1 MEWFSREI
9 SIVGP
14 INRLEGLP
22 VVRLTP
28 GASHIVWSSG
38 YDLLSFPVEEI
49 DPTPVPDIAFDG
61 KHRVGA
67 AETPVASGQ
76 LHPQIH
82 NLSAGVLDNTRSD
95 LQARCRYLSYRMCAQ
110 LAVK

>member
-1 MEWFSREI
+1 MEWFSLEI

-61 KHRVGA
+61 KDRVGTA
-67 AETPVASGQ
+67 DTPVASGP
-76 LHPQIH
+76 LHPQATICRQA
-82 NLSAGVLDNTRSD
+82 LSTAPDPICRPH
-95 LQARCRYLSYRMCAQ
+95 CRY
-110 LAVK
+110 